1 MQDYLVLEGDSTLW
15 NRTTGMCGS
24 LTSNPFDDFMSRDRE
39 KVKNLQDFAS
49 AWTIKDGELSHN

>member
-1 MQDYLVLEGDSTLW
+1 MIEGDSNLW

-39 KVKNLQDFAS
+39 MVPNLQDFAK
-49 AWTIKDGELSHN
+49 AWTLHDGK

>member
-1 MQDYLVLEGDSTLW
+1 MLEGDSTLW

-49 AWTIKDGELSHN
+49 AWTVKDGELSHD